1 MQELLNL
8 VGFLNFFICDLTM
21 TVNSCGSNSSSSNS
35 KSSYSNGKS
44 NNNSNSNSNRNNN
57 SNNNPFCLL
66 ISNVNCVSTLLD
78 VVTTRGGDLHRDINI
93 YIY

>member
-1 MQELLNL
+1 
-8 VGFLNFFICDLTM
+8 M
-21 TVNSCGSNSSSSNS
+21 TVNSCGSNSNSNSSNS

-44 NNNSNSNSNRNNN
+44 NNNSNSNSNSNSNRNNN

-78 VVTTRGGDLHRDINI
+78 VFTTRGGDLRRDN
-93 YIY
+93 YI

>member
-1 MQELLNL
+1 
-8 VGFLNFFICDLTM
+8 M
-21 TVNSCGSNSSSSNS
+21 TVNSCGSNSNSNSSSSNS

-78 VVTTRGGDLHRDINI
+78 VFTTRGGDLRRDN
-93 YIY
+93 YILYMGQGLALGPKGGV